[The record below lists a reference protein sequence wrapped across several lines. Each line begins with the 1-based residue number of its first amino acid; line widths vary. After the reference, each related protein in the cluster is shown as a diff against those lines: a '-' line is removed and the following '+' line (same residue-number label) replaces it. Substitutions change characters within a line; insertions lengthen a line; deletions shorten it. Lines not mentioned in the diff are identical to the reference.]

1 MNRLLLLGDEKFGI
15 DLFKTLTYS
24 ENIKTYV
31 VSERE
36 VQLRRDDDF
45 VKIEAVNNI
54 VNEYDEEERSRI
66 PYDNPKIVMITF
78 SDIEFAKEILSDDR
92 LPEGLYMDDFKHI
105 RPFEEVIEK
114 L

>member
-1 MNRLLLLGDEKFGI
+1 M
-15 DLFKTLTYS
+15 
-24 ENIKTYV
+24 
-31 VSERE
+31 
-36 VQLRRDDDF
+36 
-45 VKIEAVNNI
+45 
-54 VNEYDEEERSRI
+54 I

-92 LPEGLYMDDFKHI
+92 LPKGLYMDDFKHI

>member
-1 MNRLLLLGDEKFGI
+1 MTEKAG
-15 DLFKTLTYS
+15 LEKT
-24 ENIKTYV
+24 V
-31 VSERE
+31 VFNLKSANES
-36 VQLRRDDDF
+36 D
-45 VKIEAVNNI
+45 VNNI
-54 VNEYDEEERSRI
+54 VNEYDEEERSMI

-92 LPEGLYMDDFKHI
+92 LPKGLYMDDFKHI